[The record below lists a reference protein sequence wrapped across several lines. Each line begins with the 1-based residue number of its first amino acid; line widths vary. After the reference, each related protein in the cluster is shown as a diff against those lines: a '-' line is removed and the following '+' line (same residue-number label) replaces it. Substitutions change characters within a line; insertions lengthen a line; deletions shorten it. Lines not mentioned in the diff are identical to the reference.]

1 MKQKS
6 LFSAAIIVMMFVYPL
21 FSAQVEDIQTKKLT
35 EDRLAFYPVP
45 KDNINYYFLQSIE
58 KDTVIVIGDFS
69 AVEKRIIMIVDKKSD
84 NTIDYVYEYY
94 PATKD
99 LKKKTES
106 KSRLFTKDIAK
117 LKKDII
123 EGAAFK
129 GNYTDDMKSYKTL
142 EGILNNYDTNSLNAD
157 VYGFNIRLYETDERK
172 KHSALFSYGKGAGG
186 YYLQF
191 RTEFY
196 RKDKNTIQEPALKY
210 SVFCKDSNDPV
221 VRDTVESLF
230 MIKQPIVNFD
240 KTETKQKSN

>member
-1 MKQKS
+1 MKHKS
-6 LFSAAIIVMMFVYPL
+6 LFSAVIIVMMFVYPL

-35 EDRLAFYPVP
+35 EGRLAYYPVP
-45 KDNINYYFLQSIE
+45 RDNINYIFLQSIE

-69 AVEKRIIMIVDKKSD
+69 AVDKKIVMIVDKNSD
-84 NTIDYVYEYY
+84 NTIDSVFEYF

-99 LKKKTES
+99 LKRKTES
-106 KSRLFTKDIAK
+106 KSRFFTKDIAK
-117 LKKDII
+117 LKKEII
-123 EGAAFK
+123 DGTAYK

-142 EGILNNYDTNSLNAD
+142 ESILNNYDTNSLNAD

-196 RKDKNTIQEPALKY
+196 RRDKNTVQEPALKY
-210 SVFCKDSNDPV
+210 SVYCRDSNDPV
-221 VRDTVESLF
+221 VRDTVENLF
-230 MIKQPIVNFD
+230 SIKQPIVNFD
-240 KTETKQKSN
+240 KTESKQKSK